1 MGCPLSPSHR
11 LLPATCLS
19 PNLNRGHGEPPCW
32 FSPFLGFSRQPW
44 GARFSAGGPG
54 VTPSSQRCW
63 FLGASTR
70 RAPGKKA
77 AGSLPPAWAQPGAHS
92 PQHFLKGWIFFFN
105 LLLFSSFHL
114 PSCLRLAASPPSSP
128 RVLLSVMLVSG
139 QRCSPGLWQ
148 GLVQGLRRACAK
160 HSLPFLVFLFHPR
173 VDLHMGR
180 SWVGFFFKWQSGALS
195 HGTLKLQGGGQRR
208 CQRSK
213 AAGCGCGAATQ

>member
-1 MGCPLSPSHR
+1 MGCPLSPSHH

-44 GARFSAGGPG
+44 GAHFLAGGPG
-54 VTPSSQRCW
+54 VTPSSQCCW

-77 AGSLPPAWAQPGAHS
+77 AGSSPPAWAQPGAHS
-92 PQHFLKGWIFFFN
+92 LQHFLKGWIFFLIYCCFPV
-105 LLLFSSFHL
+105 FTFRPACAL
-114 PSCLRLAASPPSSP
+114 PQAPPNSP
-128 RVLLSVMLVSG
+128 RVLLSVMPVSG

-148 GLVQGLRRACAK
+148 GLVQGLHRAGSCYSSSSYFIHAWICTWA
-160 HSLPFLVFLFHPR
+160 
-173 VDLHMGR
+173 GAG
-180 SWVGFFFKWQSGALS
+180 WAFFFKWQSGALS